1 MAQSAAS
8 TCPGR
13 FSRHTVSGPAQQVD
27 TDEMAAPGQPAGGAC
42 PFSVQRAMKLAETAE
57 ETRLRWHEWSA
68 FALSSTSTQA
78 AGRSASCSSDDD
90 SDDAGPPRRH
100 PLELAATERFLAA
113 DLRRRVCEAQ
123 AEMTLTIEEKIAFP
137 AWMSWGRGTPA
148 LQGGGGGQDYSLAA
162 AAPALCK
169 MNADHH
175 YASPAAV
182 AATSTELDPPSPGR
196 GLLRRGMH
204 KVAKRLPNL
213 RVTVSAALS
222 SPSPQL
228 PSTFSAF
235 AFARSPKASVTA
247 SPCADSFARS
257 PKASATA
264 SPCADSPV
272 VSHERGT
279 VRRQTTV

>member
-42 PFSVQRAMKLAETAE
+42 PYSVQRAMKLAETAE
-57 ETRLRWHEWSA
+57 ETCLRWHEWSA

-213 RVTVSAALS
+213 RVTASAALS

-247 SPCADSFARS
+247 SPCADS
-257 PKASATA
+257 
-264 SPCADSPV
+264 PV

-279 VRRQTTV
+279 VQRQTTV